1 MIRWIFGLLTVCL
14 SYSACSSEGV
24 RLKDLTRFDGIREVS
39 LTGYG
44 VVVGLSGTG
53 DSQRHKPTLQSVKN
67 ALRKFGVDI
76 SESQLSSR
84 NVASVVV
91 TATLP
96 PFSEVGDKIDVTVSS
111 LGDARSLQGGA
122 LLITPLSIPGGG
134 YYALAQGQ
142 VSTGSFRF
150 DSAGNVV
157 QKNHPTVGIVSDGAI
172 VEKRVNTTLQGDNG
186 QISLVL
192 KSPDITTAW
201 KIETVINQHFSSAIS
216 KAVSAGRVEIT
227 PEDSSI
233 NLYGFL
239 SELESLR
246 VQPDSLARVIIN
258 ERTGTI
264 VSGGDVILEAA
275 SIAHGSLRLD
285 ISSNF
290 DYQGPEVVIGRSV
303 DLSENVVKQ
312 TELSVDENLGE
323 SMEVS
328 AGSRLDDVVAALRK
342 LSLTTRDII
351 VVLQALKR
359 ANVLHAEL
367 IVQ

>member
-1 MIRWIFGLLTVCL
+1 MIRLIFIIIFTCL
-14 SYSACSSEGV
+14 PFTTNSSEGV
-24 RLKDLTRFDGIREVS
+24 RLKDLTRFDGIREIS

-76 SESQLSSR
+76 SENQLSSR

-150 DSAGNVV
+150 DSSGNVV

-172 VEKRVNTTLQGDNG
+172 VEKRVDTSLQGENG

-201 KIETVINQHFSSAIS
+201 KIETVINQHFTADIS

-227 PEDSSI
+227 PENSTI

-246 VQPDSLARVIIN
+246 VQPDSMARVIIN

-275 SIAHGSLRLD
+275 SIAHGSLRLN

-290 DYQGPEVVIGRSV
+290 DYQGPEVIVGRNV
-303 DLSENVVKQ
+303 DLSANVVRQ
-312 TELSVDENLGE
+312 TELSVNEEAGEN
-323 SMEVS
+323 MNVS
-328 AGSRLDDVVAALRK
+328 AGTRLDDVVTALRK

>member
-1 MIRWIFGLLTVCL
+1 MIKFIFLLILTFL
-14 SYSACSSEGV
+14 ALTSYSSDGV
-24 RLKDLTRFDGIREVS
+24 RLKELTRFDGIREVS

-67 ALRKFGVDI
+67 ALRKFGLDI
-76 SESQLSSR
+76 SEDQLSSR

-96 PFSEVGDKIDVTVSS
+96 AFSEVGDKIDVTVSS

-150 DSAGNVV
+150 DSAGNVI

-172 VEKRVNTTLQGDNG
+172 VEKRVHTPLQRDDG

-201 KIETVINQHFSSAIS
+201 KIETIINQHFSSSIS
-216 KAVSAGRVEIT
+216 KAVSAGRVDIT
-227 PEDSSI
+227 PADSSI

-239 SELESLR
+239 AELESLR

-264 VSGGDVILEAA
+264 VSGGDVFLEAA

-290 DYQGPEVVIGRSV
+290 DYQGPDVVIGRNS
-303 DLSENVVKQ
+303 DFSGNVVKQ
-312 TELSVDENLGE
+312 TELKVHEDSGG
-323 SMEVS
+323 SMEVA
-328 AGSRLDDVVAALRK
+328 AGTRLDDVVTALKK